1 LDAAIKYEYTVT
13 LDRIP
18 VQWIP
23 KFELFTID
31 LPNFPLV
38 YVHHYEN
45 EKRIFGFPISASF
58 VKFENGTCV
67 PEIKFL
73 SNTDLENDEP
83 ARKIVESELSERFG
97 ISNSVKIN
105 DIMDACKGDTEYQ
118 EFFKKIWEKVIKPD
132 HGDSIPFGRY
142 YEKFYS
148 IFRFNAA
155 WNTAG
160 RGGRQQELR
169 IVYWFLREYGTRA
182 KVEIEGYDFYQ
193 FFLLPTFDEVKS
205 KRISDFTKFK
215 KLFVLIEKIWKLEF
229 TVEGEIQGKKIKS
242 MVKSWP
248 KQRDG
253 FVKYIKEEYVEKGF
267 LSPDEAYDLGLLVDM
282 FNRNPPRAIGFIW
295 SVMSINELDYDSWS
309 KEFLDQFYLKYY
321 VSTKET
327 IGIYPK
333 VVSCFL
339 QQGFGNEFAIPMDE
353 WVLSFAR
360 HPLGLDGVKLKAGS
374 TKKDQELF
382 THKIFFEKFDNRAKL
397 ERLIWLVSQSKKVNM
412 DPVFDM
418 IWCIRFGRT
427 LKKKSPLR
435 KQNPISCYQCNI
447 RNQCKGYAT
456 IENDFVWIKEGD
468 IVKDDRDEA
477 ERNDCSIIC
486 STSSQVPKK
495 IEILETSKRSKKW
508 LYVDEFSG
516 LRMKPEYVTSLTGK
530 QKVRELMEDLNMHE
544 FSSS

>member
-1 LDAAIKYEYTVT
+1 MIKYEYTVT

-58 VKFENGTCV
+58 IKFENGTCV

-73 SNTDLENDEP
+73 SNVDLENDDE
-83 ARKIVESELSERFG
+83 ARRVVESELSERFG

-142 YEKFYS
+142 FEKFYS

-169 IVYWFLREYGTRA
+169 IVYWFLREYGARV
-182 KVEIEGYDFYQ
+182 KIEIESYNFYQ

-205 KRISDFTKFK
+205 KQVSNFSKFENIYK
-215 KLFVLIEKIWKLEF
+215 VIEKIWNLEF
-229 TVEGEIQGKKIKS
+229 THENELLGKKIKS
-242 MVKSWP
+242 MEKSWP
-248 KQRDG
+248 QTRNG
-253 FVKYIKEEYVEKGF
+253 FVRYLNEKYVEKGI
-267 LSPDEAYDLGLLVDM
+267 LTPEEAHDLGLLVDM
-282 FNRNPPRAIGFIW
+282 FNRNPQRTIGFIW

-309 KEFLDQFYLKYY
+309 KEFLDQFYLKYFE
-321 VSTKET
+321 SNKET
-327 IGIYPK
+327 IGVYPK
-333 VVSCFL
+333 VVACFL
-339 QQGFGNEFAIPMDE
+339 QQGFGNEHAIPMDD
-353 WVLSFAR
+353 WILTFAK
-360 HPLGLDGVKLKAGS
+360 HPFGLDGVKLKPDS
-374 TKKDQELF
+374 TKTVQKFF
-382 THKIFFEKFDNRAKL
+382 THKMFFEKFDNRAKL
-397 ERLIWLVSQSKKVNM
+397 ERLIWLVAQSKKVNM

-418 IWCIRFGRT
+418 LWCIRFGT
-427 LKKKSPLR
+427 TGDDDQLR
-435 KQNPISCYQCNI
+435 QQNPIGCYQCNLKEH
-447 RNQCKGYAT
+447 CKGYSA
-456 IENDFVWIKEGD
+456 IEEDFVWIKEGNIQESD
-468 IVKDDRDEA
+468 
-477 ERNDCSIIC
+477 RNDARKDKCIFIC
-486 STSSQVPKK
+486 ITSSQVPKK
-495 IEILETSKRSKKW
+495 IEKFETSKLSKKW
-508 LYVDEFSG
+508 LYIDEFSG
-516 LRMKPEYVTSLTGK
+516 LRMKPKYTTSLTGK
-530 QKVRELMEDLNMHE
+530 QKVKDLMSDLEKHP